1 MFGDEYRQAYDDLQ
15 AECGLRADYKYVRL
29 LHLAANTSESE
40 VETAAP
46 L

>member
-1 MFGDEYRQAYDDLQ
+1 MA
-15 AECGLRADYKYVRL
+15 CKPSVRADHKYVRL